1 MVKRKHSEQEPPAAS
16 TEAQPAVAALDPA
29 ELSEMKSQALAAIST
44 ASERKIDPVNEQAEF
59 DGDSSFVQIGAGA
72 AEGKGKAKEDGVRR
86 QVRRDGKE
94 KINMTVFVSS
104 LPYET
109 TTTDLITHFSFIGPV
124 KNGFVVKDKE
134 SQESKGVGYITF
146 TSLED
151 AEKAVKDLNGGQ
163 FGADAKRKIR
173 VELANDKPF
182 VPRPRRADPTLDS
195 DVPSLPG
202 HIHTDTPTPTPV
214 AAVRT
219 KPVQPRGHKAAPA
232 TATAAGTAGPAAGH
246 GDKTAIRTLVLS
258 GIPTTV
264 DRDTL
269 WKKVRKLPGIGAKD
283 AFEYPVNLSDLVAGE
298 VKETMGNTA
307 HVLFETHDKA
317 SKAAEKLHS
326 HIYKGALLSCVLKK
340 RLQQAAGSA
349 DGKGGNR
356 AGRLIVRNLA
366 WNVTEQELRTLF
378 LPFGPILGIN
388 LPTVASKLPHTD
400 PTKPAPPPRAR
411 GFAFVWF
418 LSKNDAEKAIEGMN
432 GKEIKERS
440 VAVDWALSKEK
451 FEEAKAAEGEGDAVK
466 EDVKDEESEE
476 KDEDEEDEDED
487 DVDVVMEDVEEDEA
501 KPVKPT
507 LPAVEEGSTLFIRN
521 LPFEATEEELRDLF
535 RTFGPLR
542 YAKITMDRETGRSRG
557 TGFACFW
564 KKEDADSALAE
575 AARVHQ
581 ITGANQT
588 GLNSAPSVNP
598 FALPSILTI
607 DPSSQAAAKLVL
619 HGRTLDVVRALTRED
634 ASIKKEDAEKFRQKA
649 DKRNT
654 YLMREGVIF
663 PNAPAASTLPE
674 LEVTKR
680 VESFN
685 TRRKLLESN
694 PSLYISKT
702 RLSIRQIPLYATDRT
717 IKRLG
722 IYAVKE
728 FDAEV
733 AAEKRE
739 PLSREELMDDTQS
752 PVALASSKKNTGR
765 KTVVMQSK
773 VERQN
778 DRIDGVTGLGRSK
791 GYGFLEMR
799 THQDALKVLRWA
811 NNNPDVSALMKEWV
825 ATELEEL
832 ATREK
837 EKLVAARA
845 AVPKPDDLDDQELK
859 YKKLQAKVK
868 DGVAGLTDQMKQ
880 GKTLLVEFSVENV
893 QVVKRRSEKMTMGA
907 GEAGAARGGERTR
920 KRKADND
927 DDEDDT
933 KSSARKDDKG
943 KERKRGGGGSGKNK
957 EKRSAEDGGQGDAA
971 VPGKS
976 PRPSKKPKKD
986 DGASVPA
993 GADVKDKTL
1002 GKNLGGLIGK
1012 KRKMRKAGG
1021 K

>member
-1 MVKRKHSEQEPPAAS
+1 MAKRKHSEQDVEAS
-16 TEAQPAVAALDPA
+16 ASAVPAALDPA
-29 ELSEMKSQALAAIST
+29 ELQDMKAQAQAAI
-44 ASERKIDPVNEQAEF
+44 ASSANARIDPTKENADF
-59 DGDSSFVQIGAGA
+59 DGDSSFVAIGGEGDAK
-72 AEGKGKAKEDGVRR
+72 EGKKR
-86 QVRRDGKE
+86 VRRDGKE
-94 KINMTVFVSS
+94 KVNMTVFVSS

-109 TTTDLITHFSFIGPV
+109 TSTDLVTHFSFIGP
-124 KNGFVVKDKE
+124 E
-134 SQESKGVGYITF
+134 TQESKGVGYVTF
-146 TSLED
+146 TSRED
-151 AEKAVKDLNGGQ
+151 AEKAVQDLNGGQ

-182 VPRPRRADPTLDS
+182 QPRRRAEPVDS
-195 DVPSLPG
+195 DVPALPG
-202 HIHTDTPTPTPV
+202 QTSDVPAPAP
-214 AAVRT
+214 RT
-219 KPVQPRGHKAAPA
+219 KPIQPRGHNASS
-232 TATAAGTAGPAAGH
+232 AAGGATSATGPA

-258 GIPTTV
+258 GIPPEV

-269 WKKVRKLPGIGAKD
+269 WKKVRKMPGIGPKEGL
-283 AFEYPVNLSDLVAGE
+283 EYPVDLGTVVQGE

-307 HVLFETHDKA
+307 HVLFENHDKA

-340 RLQQAAGSA
+340 RLQLAAGTA
-349 DGKGGNR
+349 DGKSGNR

-366 WNVTEQELRTLF
+366 WNVTEQDLRTLF
-378 LPFGPILGIN
+378 LPYGPILGIN
-388 LPTVASKLPHTD
+388 LPTTASKLPHTD

-432 GKEIKERS
+432 GKEIKERKI
-440 VAVDWALSKEK
+440 AVDWALSKEK
-451 FEEAKAAEGEGDAVK
+451 FEEAKAQQDDQVVKSEGEVNDQGEAAVK
-466 EDVKDEESEE
+466 QE
-476 KDEDEEDEDED
+476 DEDEEDDEEDKDNED
-487 DVDVVMEDVEEDEA
+487 DDDEEDVDVIMEDGEEDT

-521 LPFEATEEELRDLF
+521 LPFEATEEELRDL
-535 RTFGPLR
+535 
-542 YAKITMDRETGRSRG
+542 
-557 TGFACFW
+557 GFACFW

-575 AARVHQ
+575 AARVYQ

-634 ASIKKEDAEKFRQKA
+634 ASVKKEDAEKARQKA

-674 LEVTKR
+674 LEITKR

-722 IYAVKE
+722 IHAVKE

-733 AAEKRE
+733 AAGKRE

-752 PVALASSKKNTGR
+752 PVALASKKNTGR

-825 ATELEEL
+825 AVELEEL
-832 ATREK
+832 AQREK
-837 EKLVAARA
+837 EKLVKAREQQ
-845 AVPKPDDLDDQELK
+845 PKPDDLDDQELK

-868 DGVAGLTDQMKQ
+868 EGVAGLTDQMKQ

-893 QVVKRRSEKMTMGA
+893 QVVKRRSEKMTQGA
-907 GEAGAARGGERTR
+907 SEVGGGRSGPERSR
-920 KRKADND
+920 KRKADDD
-927 DDEDDT
+927 DDEEDNKPSTRRDDT
-933 KSSARKDDKG
+933 KGDKG
-943 KERKRGGGGSGKNK
+943 KERKRGGAGGKGKD
-957 EKRSAEDGGQGDAA
+957 KRSAADDDKSDAA
-971 VPGKS
+971 GKS
-976 PRPSKKPKKD
+976 PRPNKKSRANGDSDKKEG
-986 DGASVPA
+986 GAAATTAESSSA
-993 GADVKDKTL
+993 TKDKSL

-1012 KRKMRKAGG
+1012 KRKMRKTGG

>member
-1 MVKRKHSEQEPPAAS
+1 MAKRKHSEQDAS
-16 TEAQPAVAALDPA
+16 ASSAVEAPSAQLDPA
-29 ELSEMKSQALAAIST
+29 ELSEMKAQAHAAIVSAAT
-44 ASERKIDPVNEQAEF
+44 NKKVDPTKEDAEF
-59 DGDSSFVQIGAGA
+59 DGDVSFVQIGGGGVDA
-72 AEGKGKAKEDGVRR
+72 AKGKGKEDGVRR

-94 KINMTVFVSS
+94 KVNMTVFVSS

-124 KNGFVVKDKE
+124 KNGFVE

-182 VPRPRRADPTLDS
+182 VPRPRRADPLDPE
-195 DVPSLPG
+195 VPALPG
-202 HIHTDTPTPTPV
+202 QQQTEPTP
-214 AAVRT
+214 AAPAAPART
-219 KPVQPRGHKAAPA
+219 KPIQPRGHKAAPITSSSTG
-232 TATAAGTAGPAAGH
+232 TATTTPGH
-246 GDKTAIRTLVLS
+246 GAGDKTAIRTLVLS
-258 GIPTTV
+258 GIPTDV

-269 WKKVRKLPGIGAKD
+269 WKKVRKMPGIGAKD
-283 AFEYPVNLSDLVAGE
+283 AFEYPVSLSDSVPGE
-298 VKETMGNTA
+298 IKETMGNTA

-378 LPFGPILGIN
+378 LPYGPILGIN

-451 FEEAKAAEGEGDAVK
+451 FEEAKAAEGEGEKVK
-466 EDVKDEESEE
+466 EEESKEDEESES
-476 KDEDEEDEDED
+476 DDDDDEEEEDED
-487 DVDVVMEDVEEDEA
+487 DVDVVMEDGEEEEEQA

-542 YAKITMDRETGRSRG
+542 YAKITMDHATGRSRG

-634 ASIKKEDAEKFRQKA
+634 ASIKKEDAEKFRQKS

-680 VESFN
+680 LESFN

-778 DRIDGVTGLGRSK
+778 DRVDGVTGLGRSK

-811 NNNPDVSALMKEWV
+811 NNNPEISALMKEWV

-837 EKLVAARA
+837 EKLVTARA

-893 QVVKRRSEKMTMGA
+893 QVVKRRSEKMTQGA
-907 GEAGAARGGERTR
+907 GESSGARGGERTR
-920 KRKADND
+920 KRKAD

-933 KSSARKDDKG
+933 KSSRRDESKGDKG

-957 EKRSAEDGGQGDAA
+957 EKRSAEDGEGDAS
-971 VPGKS
+971 GKS
-976 PRPSKKPKKD
+976 PRPSKKSKKD
-986 DGASVPA
+986 DGAAAA
-993 GADVKDKTL
+993 GAEVKDKTL